1 MNISYKLILYA
12 FYDDEKISE
21 YCDPE
26 YADKN
31 VKQLVYSI
39 YRKIEEYEKWTGN
52 SSFDKL
58 VIDGETVGYVF
69 CYENLLVSFG
79 VNKKFRTSDKLKK
92 VFEFIK
98 NKFKGNFESYM
109 WARNTRAINW
119 LKKCGM
125 QEEQSNINNVIKL
138 KYICQ

>member
-1 MNISYKLILYA
+1 MKVVYYTGDKMKTVEVKI
-12 FYDDEKISE
+12 YDED
-21 YCDPE
+21 
-26 YADKN
+26 
-31 VKQLVYSI
+31 V
-39 YRKIEEYEKWTGN
+39 
-52 SSFDKL
+52 DKL

-125 QEEQSNINNVIKL
+125 QEEQININNVIKL